1 MFSWNQKI
9 HGACPDPGFV
19 RQTLAAKMHHVP
31 EADQQHHP
39 DGRVRIQIAEI
50 TGNLA
55 PFDLI
60 NVRRL
65 LPVCKWTF
73 LQVGFVVW

>member
-1 MFSWNQKI
+1 M
-9 HGACPDPGFV
+9 
-19 RQTLAAKMHHVP
+19 RHVP
-31 EADQQHHP
+31 EVDQQNHP
-39 DGRVRIQIAEI
+39 DGRVRMQIAEI
-50 TGNLA
+50 TGNSA